1 MCCSGGNACPV
12 VNGTTRLT
20 TPCVNYNPCPVN
32 CTASWQFNGNC
43 TDQCSGGVGFI
54 PEVCFISASASAA
67 APATAAAAAF
77 KLRSACVPEL
87 GAAVLPILQKT
98 QAVVQHSMPCCR
110 TSPIDTS
117 PHMLVYAACACT
129 NPFQLA
135 LSLYMQC
142 CRNPQVFN
150 VSSPAMYGGSCPYT
164 NGTTRLTLPCTNSIP
179 CPPQDCVGSWVAGS
193 CSGDC
198 GGGEGLLLE
207 EFKVTVTAA
216 YNGEAVR
223 I

>member
-32 CTASWQFNGNC
+32 CTANWQSNGNC
-43 TDQCSGGVGFI
+43 TGQCSGGAGFI

-117 PHMLVYAACACT
+117 PHMLVYAACARIRFNWLFHCT
-129 NPFQLA
+129 CNAAAIHRCSMFQA
-135 LSLYMQC
+135 
-142 CRNPQVFN
+142 
-150 VSSPAMYGGSCPYT
+150 
-164 NGTTRLTLPCTNSIP
+164 LPCMVAAARTQTA
-179 CPPQDCVGSWVAGS
+179 PPGSRCHAPTAYPAHPETVWGPGWRAAALGIVEEARG
-193 CSGDC
+193 CS
-198 GGGEGLLLE
+198 
-207 EFKVTVTAA
+207 
-216 YNGEAVR
+216 
-223 I
+223 